1 MIDLLGHFLVLL
13 CPVIKVNGKPQMP
26 NPDRMANGTDTSEM
40 RVWVT
45 PPGKESRP
53 VEFLAEGGVKME

>member
-1 MIDLLGHFLVLL
+1 
-13 CPVIKVNGKPQMP
+13 MP

-53 VEFLAEGGVKME
+53 VEFLAEGGVKMEQAVEDSFKYQLRPHNQLE

>member
-1 MIDLLGHFLVLL
+1 MLL